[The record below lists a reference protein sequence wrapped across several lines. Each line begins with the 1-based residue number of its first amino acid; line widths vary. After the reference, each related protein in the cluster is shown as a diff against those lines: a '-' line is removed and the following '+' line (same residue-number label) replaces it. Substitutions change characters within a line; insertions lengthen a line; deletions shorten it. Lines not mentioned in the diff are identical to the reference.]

1 MFRCFVSAIRRYLR
15 AKAVAFDM
23 ELSSDIELL
32 SLLSSADIRAIG
44 AELLLSWGGE
54 VLTSIPHPEVLYQ
67 GLSAFLLLSDLN

>member
-15 AKAVAFDM
+15 TKAVAFDM

-54 VLTSIPHPEVLYQ
+54 VLTSIPHPEV
-67 GLSAFLLLSDLN
+67 